1 MATPA
6 QRTNTWILDEW
17 YDQAVA
23 GTTGGYQGISKLFVW
38 GENNYGQL
46 GIIDKVNRSSPIQ
59 LPGTT
64 WDLDNVAV
72 GERSLFRKTDSTLWS
87 VGSASWGKLGLNAES
102 VDQSSPMQIG
112 TDTTWSSIID
122 LNNNLV
128 SGALKTDGTL
138 WVWGKNQYGVL
149 GQNQAYGPSAKGK
162 SSPVSIGSGTDWSS
176 ASMAYSHCG
185 ALKTDGTAW
194 IWGENSNG
202 RLGLNESQPASKS
215 SPVQLPGTWVKID
228 INSASTGFGWKSTT
242 ALWSW
247 GYHGRGT
254 LGQNDTQSKSSP
266 VQIPG
271 SWPSASGK
279 FSSHFRAAAAVKTD
293 GTLWIWGW
301 NNNGGYGG
309 LLGHNNKTNY
319 SSPRQVGSEATW
331 DNVTVTADSGTA
343 YAVKTDGTLWS
354 WGYNGAGQ
362 LGHNNKT
369 AYSSPKQIPGTSWSG
384 ASAKIAGANS
394 GGLAIKTDGTLWA
407 WGSGSYGQLGQNT
420 PSGTEYSSPRQI
432 PGTTWSKVASRGFG
446 VFAMKTDGTMWAWG
460 RNHYGQLGV
469 NNRTS
474 YSSPVQIPGAD
485 WDIIEGGN
493 DHTVGLKLV

>member
-6 QRTNTWILDEW
+6 QRTNTWTLDEW
-17 YDQAVA
+17 YDQSVA
-23 GTTGGYQGISKLFVW
+23 GTTGGYNGISALFVW

-122 LNNNLV
+122 LNSSLV

-138 WVWGKNQYGVL
+138 WVWGKNDYGVL
-149 GQNQAYGPSAKGK
+149 GQNQAYLPDAKGK
-162 SSPVSIGSGTDWSS
+162 SSPVQIPGTTWSS
-176 ASMAYSHCG
+176 ASMSYNFMS
-185 ALKTDGTAW
+185 ALKTDGTLW
-194 IWGENSNG
+194 MWGDNSNG
-202 RLGLNESQPASKS
+202 RLGLNESQFSSRS

-228 INSASTGFGWKSTT
+228 INNASTGFGWKSTT
-242 ALWSW
+242 DLWSW

-254 LGQNDTQSKSSP
+254 LGQNSLVKYSSP
-266 VQIPG
+266 IQIPG

-301 NNNGGYGG
+301 NNNGQLGLNETGAGG
-309 LLGHNNKTNY
+309 NANSRSSPTQIPGTNWNQVELGKY
-319 SSPRQVGSEATW
+319 SSFAT
-331 DNVTVTADSGTA
+331 
-343 YAVKTDGTLWS
+343 KTDGTLWS
-354 WGYNGAGQ
+354 
-362 LGHNNKT
+362 LSLIH
-369 AYSSPKQIPGTSWSG
+369 I
-384 ASAKIAGANS
+384 
-394 GGLAIKTDGTLWA
+394 
-407 WGSGSYGQLGQNT
+407 
-420 PSGTEYSSPRQI
+420 
-432 PGTTWSKVASRGFG
+432 
-446 VFAMKTDGTMWAWG
+446 
-460 RNHYGQLGV
+460 
-469 NNRTS
+469 
-474 YSSPVQIPGAD
+474 
-485 WDIIEGGN
+485 
-493 DHTVGLKLV
+493 